1 MSYKI
6 IITGAT
12 GMVGEGVLLE
22 CLTHPQIEQVL
33 SVSRRTNGMSHPK
46 LKEYLVPDF
55 LSLKEDDEKLKGY
68 DACFF
73 CAGVSS
79 IGKQE
84 PEYTRLTFDTTTHFA
99 KVVLHQ
105 NPQMTFIYVSGKS
118 TDGSEKGSMMWARV
132 KGRTENTLAKMPF
145 KKVYNF
151 RPGFMKLTPGQKNAL
166 PAYKYVGWMYPIL
179 KVLAPGSTSTLV
191 QVGQAMIRCL
201 IMGYDKTVLEV
212 KDINKLGDLKE

>member
-1 MSYKI
+1 MNYKV

-12 GMVGEGVLLE
+12 GMVGEGVLLQ
-22 CLTHPQIEQVL
+22 CLAHPQISEVL
-33 SVSRRTNGMSHPK
+33 SVSRKSNGMTHPK

-55 LSLKEDDEKLKGY
+55 LGLKEADENLKGY

-79 IGKQE
+79 IGMKE
-84 PEYTRLTFDTTTHFA
+84 PEYTRMTFDTTIHFA
-99 KVVLHQ
+99 KVLLSQ

-118 TDGSEKGSMMWARV
+118 TDGSEKGRIMWARV
-132 KGRTENTLAKMPF
+132 KGRTENSLAKMPF

-166 PAYKYVGWMYPIL
+166 PAYKYVGWMFPIL
-179 KVLAPGSTSTLV
+179 KVLAPSSTSTLV
-191 QVGQAMIRCL
+191 QVGQAMIHCL
-201 IMGYDKTVLEV
+201 IKGYDKQVLEV
-212 KDINKLGDLKE
+212 KDINKLGDIKE

>member
-1 MSYKI
+1 MNYKV
-6 IITGAT
+6 IITGTT

-22 CLTHPQIEQVL
+22 CLEHPQISEVL
-33 SVSRRTNGMSHPK
+33 SISRRSANMSHPK

-55 LSLKEDDEKLKGY
+55 LSLKDDDQNLKGY

-79 IGKQE
+79 IGMKE

-99 KVVLHQ
+99 KAVLHQ
-105 NPQMTFIYVSGKS
+105 NSGLTFIYVSGAG
-118 TDGSEKGSMMWARV
+118 TDSSEKGRMMWARV

-145 KKVYNF
+145 KKVYIF

-166 PAYKYVGWMYPIL
+166 KMYKYVGWMYPFL
-179 KVLAPGSTSTLV
+179 KLVYPNGTSTLK
-191 QVGQAMIRCL
+191 QVGQAMINCL
-201 IMGYDKTVLEV
+201 ISGSAKHILEV
-212 KDINKLGDLKE
+212 KDINMLGERIV